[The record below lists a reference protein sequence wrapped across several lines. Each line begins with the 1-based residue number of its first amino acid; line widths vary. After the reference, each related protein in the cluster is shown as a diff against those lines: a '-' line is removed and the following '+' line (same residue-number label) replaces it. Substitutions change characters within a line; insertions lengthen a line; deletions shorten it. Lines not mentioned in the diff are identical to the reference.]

1 MGFVFIINTDAFGS
15 NLFVATII
23 EVKKVISTT
32 TAAPPLKL
40 KKISNDVN
48 LRVNDNNEYII

>member
-23 EVKKVISTT
+23 EVKKVISTA
-32 TAAPPLKL
+32 AAPP
-40 KKISNDVN
+40 
-48 LRVNDNNEYII
+48 